1 MFHKILRMLYLIYIN
16 VNLLN
21 NNRELLRDNGDLN
34 VDRNIQENILRV
46 MSNIFHSLLVDEY

>member
-34 VDRNIQENILRV
+34 VDRNIQQNILRV
-46 MSNIFHSLLVDEY
+46 ISNIFHSLLVDEY

>member
-1 MFHKILRMLYLIYIN
+1 MFYKILRMLYLIYIN

>member
-1 MFHKILRMLYLIYIN
+1 MFHKILRMLYLICID

-21 NNRELLRDNGDLN
+21 NNKELLRDNGDLN

-46 MSNIFHSLLVDEY
+46 MSNIFHSLLVDKY

>member
-46 MSNIFHSLLVDEY
+46 ISNIFHSLLVDEY

>member
-21 NNRELLRDNGDLN
+21 NNRELLRDNSDLN

-46 MSNIFHSLLVDEY
+46 ISNIFHSLLVDEY